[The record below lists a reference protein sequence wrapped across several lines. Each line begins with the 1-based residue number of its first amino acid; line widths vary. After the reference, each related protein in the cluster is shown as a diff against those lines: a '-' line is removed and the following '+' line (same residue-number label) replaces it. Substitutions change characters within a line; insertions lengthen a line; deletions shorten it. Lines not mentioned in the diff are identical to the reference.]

1 VSGLRSAQGV
11 ANVEAVMEELRCSH
25 DSAATVRDLVNHLS
39 NTELGFVVAYGLCV
53 DIVRGRLESN
63 EGSLEFLAALVSGSS
78 LTDTERSRT
87 RNGIRRDTVRTL
99 RRLLK
104 EARPLPNSTRGRN
117 CSRSP
122 DLCKA
127 VPIRYALEACT
138 VGKPYG
144 IEWGGYTSF
153 RRDLKRRSKKG
164 GLRGNIVKG
173 TGDVRFFV
181 TTCCSVEGARARLRR
196 SERRGRAWAGRLR
209 DLLGLWGFE
218 DWQYIEMVMVEY
230 DESECNRHTPR
241 TATFF
246 DAGAAHEFAPHKS
259 SDGWGLTID
268 AREPSCGVAE
278 AMADSRLGG
287 GCTMTYTGESTDKA
301 QTTDLA
307 ALNRRLGFEYK
318 ACV

>member
-1 VSGLRSAQGV
+1 MSGLRSVQGV
-11 ANVEAVMEELRCSH
+11 ANVKAVMEELPCCLVA
-25 DSAATVRDLVNHLS
+25 AATVRGLVDHLS

-53 DIVRGRLESN
+53 DIFRGRLESN
-63 EGSLEFLAALVSGSS
+63 EGSLEFLASLVSGNS
-78 LTDTERSRT
+78 LADTERARA
-87 RNGIRRDTVRTL
+87 RNGIRTDTVRTL

-104 EARPLPNSTRGRN
+104 EARPLPGSTRGRN
-117 CSRSP
+117 CSRTP
-122 DLCKA
+122 DLCKV
-127 VPIRYALEACT
+127 VPFRYALEACT

-144 IEWGGYTSF
+144 IEWGGYASF

-181 TTCCSVEGARARLRR
+181 STCRSVEGARVRLRR
-196 SERRGRAWAGRLR
+196 SERRGTAWPGRLR

-218 DWQYIEMVMVEY
+218 DWQYIEMVMVGY
-230 DESECNRHTPR
+230 DESECNRYTPR

-246 DAGAAHEFAPHKS
+246 DAGAAHQFVPHKS
-259 SDGWGLTID
+259 SDGWGRTVD

-287 GCTMTYTGESTDKA
+287 GCTLIYIGESTGKT

-307 ALNRRLGFEYK
+307 ALNRLLGSEYN